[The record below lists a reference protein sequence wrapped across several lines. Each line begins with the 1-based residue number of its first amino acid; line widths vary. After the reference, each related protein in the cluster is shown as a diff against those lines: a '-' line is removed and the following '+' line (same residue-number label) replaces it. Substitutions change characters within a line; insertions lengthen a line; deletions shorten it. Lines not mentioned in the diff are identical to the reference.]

1 MGSVGNKYRVHE
13 VAKDFGV
20 PTKQI
25 TEILTKYAETPKN
38 HMQVLGDRELS
49 LIFESL
55 TQHNQVS
62 GIQAIYADAAKPA
75 EKKAE
80 PARQQ
85 PAARKAEAEKKPGQQ
100 AQQPQPEKKPVSR
113 VPQTKVVDTRKAT
126 AVNLDKY
133 DEKLQDM
140 ADARSGNTRR
150 DQRQTQGKEKIRS
163 KSGRRGGPQSNKSKQ
178 EEADRLRRLRLE
190 VIKKTPVTVQIP
202 DEISV
207 GELAS
212 RMKKTGAEVVK
223 CLMKNGVMAS
233 LSQIIDFDT
242 AAIIAEEMGC
252 KVEKEVVV
260 TIEEKLI
267 DDHKDDEKDLV
278 PRAPVVVV
286 MGHVDHG
293 KTSLL
298 DAIRKSN
305 ITSGEAG
312 GITQRIINFCMELL
326 RPIRGGLGEVN
337 IVASMIFGGISG
349 SSVADTSA
357 LGSILIPAMEK
368 EGYPPEASA
377 GITVASS
384 TMGMIIPPST
394 PMIVYSMI
402 SGASVGA
409 LFVAGAVPGILIG
422 LTQLVLVY
430 IISAKKG
437 WHPEKI
443 KFDGKR
449 AAKSL
454 LSGIPALIM
463 PLFIIICVSFGV
475 CTASESA
482 GVAVLYSMLVGFF
495 VYKELTWKGVWEALK
510 KTLISSSSIM
520 LIIGFTTIFTWVL
533 TMQKVPQTV
542 GAFFMSLNMPA
553 WAIAL
558 IFDVLILMIGTFI
571 DVSPAILLL
580 TPILLPVM
588 VQYGFSPLQF
598 GAMMITGLAIG
609 LVTPPVGM
617 CLNACNKINRMPIIE
632 IFKGAAPY
640 VICNA
645 IVLIS
650 ISLWGPLTTA
660 LPQLLGYSIF

>member
-1 MGSVGNKYRVHE
+1 M
-13 VAKDFGV
+13 AML
-20 PTKQI
+20 
-25 TEILTKYAETPKN
+25 ILL
-38 HMQVLGDRELS
+38 VL
-49 LIFESL
+49 LIFFAAL
-55 TQHNQVS
+55 
-62 GIQAIYADAAKPA
+62 GIPLAFAIGASCVTYILIYAPTFITML
-75 EKKAE
+75 
-80 PARQQ
+80 
-85 PAARKAEAEKKPGQQ
+85 
-100 AQQPQPEKKPVSR
+100 PQR
-113 VPQTKVVDTRKAT
+113 VWNGAYSELMIAMPLFMLA
-126 AVNLDKY
+126 
-133 DEKLQDM
+133 
-140 ADARSGNTRR
+140 
-150 DQRQTQGKEKIRS
+150 
-163 KSGRRGGPQSNKSKQ
+163 
-178 EEADRLRRLRLE
+178 
-190 VIKKTPVTVQIP
+190 
-202 DEISV
+202 
-207 GELAS
+207 GEL
-212 RMKKTGAEVVK
+212 MNT
-223 CLMKNGVMAS
+223 
-233 LSQIIDFDT
+233 
-242 AAIIAEEMGC
+242 
-252 KVEKEVVV
+252 
-260 TIEEKLI
+260 
-267 DDHKDDEKDLV
+267 
-278 PRAPVVVV
+278 
-286 MGHVDHG
+286 
-293 KTSLL
+293 
-298 DAIRKSN
+298 
-305 ITSGEAG
+305 G

-422 LTQLVLVY
+422 L
-430 IISAKKG
+430 
-437 WHPEKI
+437 
-443 KFDGKR
+443 
-449 AAKSL
+449 
-454 LSGIPALIM
+454 GIPALIM

-640 VICNA
+640 VICNV